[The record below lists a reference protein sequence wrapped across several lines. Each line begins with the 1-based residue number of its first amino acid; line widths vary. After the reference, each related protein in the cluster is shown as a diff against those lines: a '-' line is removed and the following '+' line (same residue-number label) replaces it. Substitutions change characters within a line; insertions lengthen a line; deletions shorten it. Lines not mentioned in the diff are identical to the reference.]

1 MDFWI
6 LLKILVKNIVGNI
19 GKNLS
24 GKYRQ
29 KLFHD
34 AKWRPYEGDK
44 ELIFKNYE
52 QTSKQVTNNNKQV
65 DNAKDL
71 DVVLPTNKLIEY
83 SDNYSE
89 TGTLQYYSDEPN
101 DNLANSESFKS
112 KVKIIKKHLLMVIQ
126 KMLKYQYH

>member
-1 MDFWI
+1 MELWFTDQNSKPLEIEDKISITLVLIESVKYKKWRVMQFNLEMDFWI

-52 QTSKQVTNNNKQV
+52 
-65 DNAKDL
+65 
-71 DVVLPTNKLIEY
+71 
-83 SDNYSE
+83 
-89 TGTLQYYSDEPN
+89 
-101 DNLANSESFKS
+101 
-112 KVKIIKKHLLMVIQ
+112 
-126 KMLKYQYH
+126 